1 MIRQRYYTL
10 LLLLFTA
17 FLEIAAAEQTYNV
30 LFIQS
35 YTNQTPWHND
45 LTRGL
50 RDGFSSEKV
59 KVKIT
64 TGVSG
69 CRLLGLSIR
78 AGHHEAYLRPG
89 KGKGHRSDRDI
100 Q

>member
-35 YTNQTPWHND
+35 YTNQSRWHHDVN
-45 LTRGL
+45 RGW
-50 RDGFSSEKV
+50 REGGWGE
-59 KVKIT
+59 
-64 TGVSG
+64 
-69 CRLLGLSIR
+69 
-78 AGHHEAYLRPG
+78 
-89 KGKGHRSDRDI
+89 
-100 Q
+100 

>member
-50 RDGFSSEKV
+50 RDGFSSEK
-59 KVKIT
+59 
-64 TGVSG
+64 
-69 CRLLGLSIR
+69 GLSIR

>member
-50 RDGFSSEKV
+50 RDGFSDPS
-59 KVKIT
+59 
-64 TGVSG
+64 
-69 CRLLGLSIR
+69 
-78 AGHHEAYLRPG
+78 
-89 KGKGHRSDRDI
+89 RSS
-100 Q
+100 